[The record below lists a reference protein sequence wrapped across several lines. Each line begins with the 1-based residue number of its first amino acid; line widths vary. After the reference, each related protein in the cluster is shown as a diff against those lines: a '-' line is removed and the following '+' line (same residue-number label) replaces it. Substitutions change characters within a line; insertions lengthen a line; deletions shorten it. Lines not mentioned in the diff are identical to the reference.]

1 MSGPPPDSR
10 KRIRFRWQPK
20 QDQLLDLVERSP
32 ASWIGF
38 GGARG
43 GSKSHAGRQIILDR
57 RIRYAGTDAL
67 VIRRTFKEVFGNC
80 IQPMFRAWPIT
91 RKWYRGASAT
101 EGHHVLALPNG
112 SKVFYGY
119 AEHKEDIYDWQGWEF
134 ADILVEEASH
144 FNEEE
149 LRFLKTCNRWTSS
162 APIHPKFICTMNP
175 GNVGHDFM
183 RRIFVDRRYS
193 ENEKP
198 EDYAFIQAYG
208 WDNLEW
214 SLPSLLTDNGIT
226 AESWHELTPSQQDEV
241 REELARIYYGWT
253 DRERFEYFVTRSDYG
268 RNLFALPSQERD
280 AHLFGE
286 WDSFIGQFFSEFQR
300 RLHVCKPFQIPSYWE
315 RFASFDWGFRSPACT
330 LWHAVSPEGRV
341 YTYREAY
348 VKGKDTPWL
357 AQNNVKL
364 TGNETLR
371 YKVGDPAC
379 FNNTAGGPTVAEVMA
394 INGWAMLTAE
404 NDRKN
409 GWARVRDYLAW
420 EENDQGQLTREPT
433 WQIFDGPGAPQGL
446 GCPNLIRTLPA
457 LVHDPY
463 DPEDVNSDCE
473 DHAPDTAR
481 YGLMTRPRSTIV
493 PLAVM
498 DYEYREATQRA
509 EHDEGRSNSSS
520 GSFYSD

>member
-1 MSGPPPDSR
+1 MSGPPQKSSP
-10 KRIRFRWQPK
+10 RIRFRWQPK
-20 QDQLLDLVERSP
+20 QDQLRDLVEHSL
-32 ASWIGF
+32 ASWLGF
-38 GGARG
+38 GGSRG
-43 GSKSHAGRQIILDR
+43 GAKSHAGRQIILDR
-57 RIRYAGTDAL
+57 RLSYPGTDAL

-80 IQPMFRAWPIT
+80 IQPMFRQWPIT

-119 AEHKEDIYDWQGWEF
+119 AEHKEDIYNWQGWEF

-149 LRFLKTCNRWTSS
+149 LRFLKTCNRWTGP
-162 APIHPKFICTMNP
+162 AIHPKFICTMNP

-183 RRIFVDRRYS
+183 RRIFVDREYN

-198 EDYAFIQAYG
+198 EDYDFIQAYG
-208 WDNLEW
+208 WDNIEW
-214 SLPSLLTDNGIT
+214 CLPALLADNGVSQET
-226 AESWHELTPSQQDEV
+226 WHELTPGEQDEV
-241 REELARIYYGWT
+241 REHLSRAYYDWS
-253 DRERFEYFVTRSDYG
+253 DRQRFEYFVTRSDYG
-268 RNLFALPSQERD
+268 RNLNALPSQERA

-286 WDSFIGQFFSEFQR
+286 WDSFVGQFFSEFQR
-300 RLHVCKPFQIPSYWE
+300 RLHVCKPFQIPAYWE
-315 RFASFDWGFRSPACT
+315 RFSSFDWGFRSPACT

-341 YTYREAY
+341 FTYREAY
-348 VKGKDTPWL
+348 VQRKDTPWL

-364 TGNETLR
+364 TGDEKLR

-394 INGWAMLTAE
+394 VNGWAMLAAE
-404 NDRKN
+404 NERKN

-420 EENDQGQLTREPT
+420 EENDQGLLTREPM
-433 WQIFDGPGAPQGL
+433 WQIFEGLGAPQGL

-457 LVHDPY
+457 LMHDPH
-463 DPEDVNSDCE
+463 DPEDVNSDGD

-481 YGLMTRPRSTIV
+481 YGLMMRPRLTVV
-493 PLAVM
+493 PLEVLGS
-498 DYEYREATQRA
+498 EYAEAQIRA
-509 EHDEGRSNSSS
+509 EHDQQNTTSSPN
-520 GSFYSD
+520 FYND